1 MEVDVKKIIGLVFI
15 TLLAFLLAACG
26 GETEEGKSDLIRI
39 GFAQVGAESDWRKAN
54 TKNMEETFTEAA
66 GYELQL
72 VICEEKHEKQLEAVS
87 EFITQEVDYII
98 VAAVSETGW
107 DQVLSDAKD
116 ANIPVILMDRMID
129 TSRDNWVAWT
139 GGNFLEEGQKAM
151 AWLEVFLEEQGKADT
166 KMNILHMQGQIQSS
180 AQLGRTQGIEEGIEN
195 NNNWTLLAQKEA
207 DFKKDKG
214 QEVMEQ
220 WLELY
225 RETENLVLIAE
236 NDNMA
241 YGAIEA
247 MQAKGIEPGKDIYI
261 ISFDSSKE
269 ALQKVIDGELNCT
282 VECNPLLAKAVEGII
297 QQLEMGVTPNK
308 EQYVTEEL
316 FDIKNAAE
324 RLDTRQF

>member
-1 MEVDVKKIIGLVFI
+1 MKKIIGLVFI
-15 TLLAFLLAACG
+15 ALLVLLLAACG
-26 GETEEGKSDLIRI
+26 GEVEEKKSDIIRI

-66 GYELQL
+66 GYDLQL

-98 VAAVSETGW
+98 IAAVSETGW

-129 TSRDNWVAWT
+129 TDRGNWVAWT

-151 AWLEVFLEEQGKADT
+151 VWLETFLEGQGKADT
-166 KMNILHMQGQIQSS
+166 QMNILHMQGQIQSS

-195 NNNWTLLAQKEA
+195 NGNWTLLAQKEA
-207 DFKKDKG
+207 DFKRDKG
-214 QEVMEQ
+214 QEVMEE
-220 WLELY
+220 WLDLY
-225 RETENLVLIAE
+225 ADTENMVLIAE

-247 MQAKGIEPGKDIYI
+247 MRARGIEPGEDIYI
-261 ISFDSSKE
+261 ISFDSSRE
-269 ALQKVIDGELNCT
+269 ALQRVIDGEINCT

-297 QQLEMGVTPNK
+297 QKLEMGVTPSK

-324 RLDTRQF
+324 RLDSRQF